1 MGQNAARRRGTQ
13 HAAPYSWGGE
23 PQARGREQSRYA
35 GSMYEISLR
44 TWHRASENSNC
55 SGISR
60 CSHVICEVNILST
73 MGRKSGYDVE
83 PPKNWPT
90 GNPRGQ
96 RGYLPWGA
104 LVKSQRCGTRLSRPS
119 SPGGALR
126 RDPVCAHDAGKC
138 LLTQMDHHWTGTSRG
153 LSRLDTATPRM
164 NFDGSIGLC

>member
-1 MGQNAARRRGTQ
+1 MRRGGGGPNTQ
-13 HAAPYSWGGE
+13 HPT
-23 PQARGREQSRYA
+23 RGAVSRKLEE
-35 GSMYEISLR
+35 GSSLGMPEVCMKISLR